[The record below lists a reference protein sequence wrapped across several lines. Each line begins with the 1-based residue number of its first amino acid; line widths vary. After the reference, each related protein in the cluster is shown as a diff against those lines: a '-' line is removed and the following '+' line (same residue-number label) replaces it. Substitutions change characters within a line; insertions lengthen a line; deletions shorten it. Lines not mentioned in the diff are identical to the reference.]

1 MQQYFLRFSL
11 LSALALCLFTASHT
25 VAQTVKIKGQV
36 FHAADPTFNLL
47 IVNQR
52 TSQGTFGDVN
62 GNFSIEALKTDTLL
76 IGALGYQTRIISMKD
91 SVDKESYTV
100 NIYLGRLAV
109 SLRQVR
115 VFAPRELD
123 SIQSDIR
130 KLGYDE
136 RDFMLSGIDA
146 AQSPITFL
154 YQQFSHKEI
163 LKRRA
168 YELINEDN
176 KRNLLKELFAYYV
189 DFEIIDLDKSEFD
202 DFVDFMN
209 VPDGTLRSLSQYDF
223 IMYTKA
229 KFEEFRNAPP
239 RYRQE
244 LNTHD

>member
-1 MQQYFLRFSL
+1 MFRLIPFLL
-11 LSALALCLFTASHT
+11 LLVALIPDQGKAQSIT
-25 VAQTVKIKGQV
+25 VRGKVYHAQ
-36 FHAADPTFNLL
+36 DPLFNLL
-47 IVNQR
+47 IVNKR
-52 TSQGTFGDVN
+52 TSQGTFGDAN
-62 GNFSIEALKTDTLL
+62 GNFEVRLDKKDTLL
-76 IGALGYQTRIISMKD
+76 VGAIGYETQQITMADSAL
-91 SVDKESYTV
+91 KEEYV
-100 NIYLGRLAV
+100 IDLYLSRLAV
-109 SLRQVR
+109 NLRQVR

-146 AQSPITFL
+146 VQSPITFL
-154 YQQFSHKEI
+154 YQQFSKKER
-163 LKRRA
+163 LRRRA
-168 YELINEDN
+168 YEIINEDN

-189 DFEIIDLDKSEFD
+189 DYDIIDLDESEFD

-209 VPDGTLRSLSQYDF
+209 VPDGTLRALSQYDF

-239 RYRQE
+239 RLRQE